1 MIPSIVLKSVLW
13 RCSES
18 AWTFWKFQLL
28 RFSLRPIVDPKQPLL
43 SVRNVCP
50 FLGKDIHPITIPS
63 LVMKSALWRGPESAR
78 AFCNFQKSVNSLHP
92 NVYMYIIDKPARHP
106 ISISLVLVSDCQ
118 TSATTLWEREQKKYW
133 PQKVSFGSPDVLK
146 TIVSPHVPLY
156 PTLMSFVSL
165 QVHHKVSKTSSKMK
179 GLSLTA
185 SKWGKDLFWS
195 AFIFHSQGKLAFE
208 AENQLP
214 QNGGSISFKV
224 KSYYFLMWYQHL

>member
-92 NVYMYIIDKPARHP
+92 NGHSSTKCE
-106 ISISLVLVSDCQ
+106 SW
-118 TSATTLWEREQKKYW
+118 SATKTWKGFVGWCLVFHHRTLVCLVFHHHSNVIVLRISSEQFLW
-133 PQKVSFGSPDVLK
+133 IPK
-146 TIVSPHVPLY
+146 TWTWRKIL
-156 PTLMSFVSL
+156 
-165 QVHHKVSKTSSKMK
+165 
-179 GLSLTA
+179 LTQQ
-185 SKWGKDLFWS
+185 SRGN
-195 AFIFHSQGKLAFE
+195 SQFC
-208 AENQLP
+208 AE
-214 QNGGSISFKV
+214 
-224 KSYYFLMWYQHL
+224 W

>member
-1 MIPSIVLKSVLW
+1 MCLEDGWGGGTL
-13 RCSES
+13 
-18 AWTFWKFQLL
+18 
-28 RFSLRPIVDPKQPLL
+28 
-43 SVRNVCP
+43 
-50 FLGKDIHPITIPS
+50 
-63 LVMKSALWRGPESAR
+63 
-78 AFCNFQKSVNSLHP
+78 
-92 NVYMYIIDKPARHP
+92 DKPACLP

-118 TSATTLWEREQKKYW
+118 TSAATLWEREQKKYW

-156 PTLMSFVSL
+156 STLMSFVSL

-224 KSYYFLMWYQHL
+224 KSYYFIMWYQHLQICDGRSQSLPQKWWNNDLFRCSTIFFTKSLFTCCQISISSASA